1 MGRKPRA
8 YQRFFAELKR
18 RRVFNTAAI
27 YGGVAFVVFQAADF
41 VVPALRLADTVATAI
56 VLTAV
61 CAFPVVLTLAWFFDL
76 TPDGMTRKAPPQKG
90 ELEEIVSQ
98 PRWRRW
104 PSGIAALVGIS
115 LLLTGVGW
123 QLEFGKDSGS
133 RVPFEGEGVNG
144 TVAVLPFLDLTGGGE
159 APYLAEGMAEE
170 LSAALMKVPGL
181 TVLPQASRG
190 ISGDGRNDSRPATQD
205 PAVAVLLEGSLAY
218 AGDEVALAVLL
229 LDPAD
234 GEPLW
239 RGEYLLQKGS
249 FLAEL
254 DGIARDLLSQLG
266 ITTSGD
272 AAGLLI
278 PSWTQD
284 FDAYRDYLKGKY
296 LSRQGTPSALQSA
309 IEAYHR
315 ALVLDPGFR
324 KAWAALAEAYLLFT
338 EYGGPPIPEILP
350 YALAAVSHAGGSGTK
365 MSEGVAA
372 SGFLKWSHQW
382 DFRGAEQE
390 LQRSI
395 EMDPI
400 NPISRYWLARVL
412 TSQRRWV
419 EATEQVDAALELDS
433 QLPAVYLT
441 LGLLLMC
448 MGAEGAQDAFQQVLD
463 LRPEMHPAA
472 FLLGASLA
480 LDGDLGGAARA
491 FDRFSAVTGTDP
503 GPFRAYLSALADPA
517 MIPEAVSAL
526 SGPGFFGPTQAAA
539 LLTHLGEKE
548 AALTLLREA
557 AEIRSPYLL
566 WANALPHFNA
576 LRSDPRFQGVLAWV
590 GF

>member
-41 VVPALRLADTVATAI
+41 VVPALRLADNVATAI

-61 CAFPVVLTLAWFFDL
+61 CAFPIVLTLAWFFDL

-104 PSGIAALVGIS
+104 PSGIAALAGIS
-115 LLLTGVGW
+115 LLLTGVVW
-123 QLEFGKDSGS
+123 QLEFSQDPGS
-133 RVPFEGEGVNG
+133 RVPFEGEGVHG
-144 TVAVLPFLDLTGGGE
+144 TVAMLPFFDLTGEGE
-159 APYLAEGMAEE
+159 APYLAEGIAEE
-170 LSAALMKVPGL
+170 LSAALIKVPGL
-181 TVLPQASRG
+181 TVLPRASRAF
-190 ISGDGRNDSRPATQD
+190 SGDGSDDSPPATQD
-205 PAVAVLLEGSLAY
+205 PPITSFLEGSLAY
-218 AGDEVALAVLL
+218 AGDEVAIDVLL
-229 LDPAD
+229 LDPAH

-239 RGEYLLQKGS
+239 RGEYLVQKGS
-249 FLAEL
+249 FLAAL

-266 ITTSGD
+266 ITLSSD

-278 PSWTQD
+278 PPWTQD
-284 FDAYRDYLKGKY
+284 FNAYREYLGGRY
-296 LSRQGTPSALQSA
+296 LSRQGTPTALESA

-350 YALAAVSHAGGSGTK
+350 YATAAVGHAAASGAEI
-365 MSEGVAA
+365 SEGVAA
-372 SGFLKWSHQW
+372 SGFLRWSQGW

-390 LQRSI
+390 LRRSI

-412 TSQRRWV
+412 TSQRRWM
-419 EATEQVDAALELDS
+419 EAREQVDAALALDS
-433 QLPAVYLT
+433 HLPAVYLT

-448 MGAEGAQDAFQQVLD
+448 EGDEGAQDAFRQALE

-472 FLLGASLA
+472 FLLGALLA
-480 LDGDLGGAARA
+480 LDGDRASAARE
-491 FDRFSAVTGTDP
+491 FDRFSALTGTDP
-503 GPFRAYLSALADPA
+503 GPFQAYLSALADPA

-539 LLTHLGEKE
+539 LLAHLGERE
-548 AALTLLREA
+548 AALTLLEEA

-566 WANALPHFNA
+566 WANALPQFNA
-576 LRSDPRFQGVLAWV
+576 LRSDPRFQGVMAWV